1 MYDRHRARHPRGP
14 RAVALVA
21 RPLAHAAARGGARVK
36 AAMLVTVLVLVA
48 TAAAGALDVDLQT
61 YDRGVTGTI
70 DGRVY
75 AERPKPNAA
84 DVPLA
89 RAVVV
94 ALPRSEALVRRLDD
108 LRAHARDSAAAYRE
122 AATQMRRARE
132 SYEREVWQ
140 SGAADLV
147 RSTTVDADGRFT
159 LSDLPAGRWMV
170 WATHSEFLDARSP
183 RYQARDRER
192 YRLPPRL
199 VGYYAERAWLR
210 EVDTTPGASTTLELN
225 DRNVWFAGVVEDRV
239 LDAGPSR

>member
-1 MYDRHRARHPRGP
+1 M
-14 RAVALVA
+14 
-21 RPLAHAAARGGARVK
+21 K
-36 AAMLVTVLVLVA
+36 AAVLVA
-48 TAAAGALDVDLQT
+48 ALMLTAAAPARALDVDLQA
-61 YDRGVTGTI
+61 YDEARRRGEMVTI
-70 DGRVY
+70 AGRVY
-75 AERPKPNAA
+75 TERRRPNAE
-84 DVPLA
+84 DLPMA

-210 EVDTTPGASTTLELN
+210 EVDTTPGASRTLELN

>member
-1 MYDRHRARHPRGP
+1 
-14 RAVALVA
+14 
-21 RPLAHAAARGGARVK
+21 VK
-36 AAMLVTVLVLVA
+36 AAVLVA
-48 TAAAGALDVDLQT
+48 ALVLTAAAPARALDVDLQA
-61 YDRGVTGTI
+61 YDEARRRGEMVTI
-70 DGRVY
+70 AGRVY
-75 AERPKPNAA
+75 TERRRPNAE
-84 DVPLA
+84 DVPMA

-210 EVDTTPGASTTLELN
+210 ELDTTPGASTTLELN

>member
-1 MYDRHRARHPRGP
+1 M
-14 RAVALVA
+14 
-21 RPLAHAAARGGARVK
+21 K
-36 AAMLVTVLVLVA
+36 AAVLVA
-48 TAAAGALDVDLQT
+48 ALVLTMASAARALDVDLQA
-61 YDRGVTGTI
+61 YDEARRRGETVTI
-70 DGRVY
+70 AGRVY
-75 AERPKPNAA
+75 TERRRPNAD
-84 DVPLA
+84 DVPMA
-89 RAVVV
+89 HAVVV

-147 RSTTVDADGRFT
+147 RSTMVDADGRFT

-183 RYQARDRER
+183 KFQPRDRER

>member
-1 MYDRHRARHPRGP
+1 
-14 RAVALVA
+14 
-21 RPLAHAAARGGARVK
+21 VK
-36 AAMLVTVLVLVA
+36 AAVLVA
-48 TAAAGALDVDLQT
+48 ALVLTVAAPARALDVDLQA
-61 YDRGVTGTI
+61 YDEARRRGEMVTI
-70 DGRVY
+70 AGRVY
-75 AERPKPNAA
+75 TERRRPNAE
-84 DVPLA
+84 DVPMA

>member
-1 MYDRHRARHPRGP
+1 
-14 RAVALVA
+14 VALVA
-21 RPLAHAAARGGARVK
+21 RPLAYPAARRGARVK
-36 AAMLVTVLVLVA
+36 AAVLVA
-48 TAAAGALDVDLQT
+48 ALVLTAAAPARALDVDLQA
-61 YDRGVTGTI
+61 YDEARRRGEMVTI
-70 DGRVY
+70 AGRVY
-75 AERPKPNAA
+75 TERRRPNAE
-84 DVPLA
+84 DLPMA

>member
-1 MYDRHRARHPRGP
+1 
-14 RAVALVA
+14 
-21 RPLAHAAARGGARVK
+21 VK
-36 AAMLVTVLVLVA
+36 AAVLVA
-48 TAAAGALDVDLQT
+48 ALVLTAAAPARALDVDLQA
-61 YDRGVTGTI
+61 YDEARRRGEMVTI
-70 DGRVY
+70 AGRVY
-75 AERPKPNAA
+75 TERRRPNAE
-84 DVPLA
+84 DVPMA

>member
-1 MYDRHRARHPRGP
+1 M
-14 RAVALVA
+14 
-21 RPLAHAAARGGARVK
+21 K
-36 AAMLVTVLVLVA
+36 AAVLVA
-48 TAAAGALDVDLQT
+48 ALVLTVAAPARALDVDLQA
-61 YDRGVTGTI
+61 YDEARRRGEMVTI
-70 DGRVY
+70 AGRVY
-75 AERPKPNAA
+75 TERRRPNAE
-84 DVPLA
+84 DVPMA

>member
-1 MYDRHRARHPRGP
+1 M
-14 RAVALVA
+14 
-21 RPLAHAAARGGARVK
+21 K
-36 AAMLVTVLVLVA
+36 AAVLVA
-48 TAAAGALDVDLQT
+48 ALMLTAAAPARALDVDLQA
-61 YDRGVTGTI
+61 YDEARRRGEMVTI
-70 DGRVY
+70 AGRVY
-75 AERPKPNAA
+75 TERRRPNAE
-84 DVPLA
+84 DVPMA

-108 LRAHARDSAAAYRE
+108 LRAHARDSATAYRE

>member
-1 MYDRHRARHPRGP
+1 M
-14 RAVALVA
+14 
-21 RPLAHAAARGGARVK
+21 K
-36 AAMLVTVLVLVA
+36 AAVLVA
-48 TAAAGALDVDLQT
+48 ALVLTAAAPARALDVDLQA
-61 YDRGVTGTI
+61 YDEARRRGEMVTI
-70 DGRVY
+70 AGRVY
-75 AERPKPNAA
+75 TERRRPNAE
-84 DVPLA
+84 DLPMA

-94 ALPRSEALVRRLDD
+94 ALPRSEALVRR
-108 LRAHARDSAAAYRE
+108 H
-122 AATQMRRARE
+122 
-132 SYEREVWQ
+132 
-140 SGAADLV
+140 
-147 RSTTVDADGRFT
+147 ADGRFT

-210 EVDTTPGASTTLELN
+210 EVDTTPGASRTLELN

>member
-1 MYDRHRARHPRGP
+1 M
-14 RAVALVA
+14 
-21 RPLAHAAARGGARVK
+21 K
-36 AAMLVTVLVLVA
+36 AAVLVA
-48 TAAAGALDVDLQT
+48 ALVLTAAAPARALDVDLQA
-61 YDRGVTGTI
+61 YDEARRRGEMVTI
-70 DGRVY
+70 AGRVY
-75 AERPKPNAA
+75 TERRRPNAD
-84 DVPLA
+84 DVPMA
-89 RAVVV
+89 HAVVV

-210 EVDTTPGASTTLELN
+210 EVDTTPGASRTLELN

>member
-1 MYDRHRARHPRGP
+1 M
-14 RAVALVA
+14 ALVA
-21 RPLAHAAARGGARVK
+21 RPLAYAAAPAS
-36 AAMLVTVLVLVA
+36 
-48 TAAAGALDVDLQT
+48 ALDVDLQA
-61 YDRGVTGTI
+61 YDEARRRGEMVTI
-70 DGRVY
+70 AGRVY
-75 AERPKPNAA
+75 TERSRPNAE
-84 DVPLA
+84 DLPMA

>member
-1 MYDRHRARHPRGP
+1 M
-14 RAVALVA
+14 
-21 RPLAHAAARGGARVK
+21 K
-36 AAMLVTVLVLVA
+36 AAVLVA
-48 TAAAGALDVDLQT
+48 ALVLTAAAPARALDVDLQA
-61 YDRGVTGTI
+61 YDEARRRGEMVTI
-70 DGRVY
+70 AGRVY
-75 AERPKPNAA
+75 TERRRPNAE
-84 DVPLA
+84 DLPMA

-210 EVDTTPGASTTLELN
+210 EVETAPGTSMTLELN
-225 DRNVWFAGVVEDRV
+225 DRNVWFAGIVEDRV

>member
-1 MYDRHRARHPRGP
+1 M
-14 RAVALVA
+14 
-21 RPLAHAAARGGARVK
+21 AH
-36 AAMLVTVLVLVA
+36 
-48 TAAAGALDVDLQT
+48 
-61 YDRGVTGTI
+61 
-70 DGRVY
+70 
-75 AERPKPNAA
+75 
-84 DVPLA
+84 
-89 RAVVV
+89 AVVV

-122 AATQMRRARE
+122 TATQMRRARE
-132 SYEREVWQ
+132 GYEREVWQ

-147 RSTTVDADGRFT
+147 RSTMVDADGRFT

-183 RYQARDRER
+183 KFQPRDRER

-210 EVDTTPGASTTLELN
+210 EVDTTPGTPTTLELN

>member
-1 MYDRHRARHPRGP
+1 M
-14 RAVALVA
+14 
-21 RPLAHAAARGGARVK
+21 K
-36 AAMLVTVLVLVA
+36 AAVLVA
-48 TAAAGALDVDLQT
+48 ALVLTAAAPARALDVDLQA
-61 YDRGVTGTI
+61 YDEARRRGEMVTI
-70 DGRVY
+70 AGRVY
-75 AERPKPNAA
+75 TERRRPNAE
-84 DVPLA
+84 DVPMA

-210 EVDTTPGASTTLELN
+210 ELDTTPGASTTLELN

>member
-1 MYDRHRARHPRGP
+1 M
-14 RAVALVA
+14 
-21 RPLAHAAARGGARVK
+21 K
-36 AAMLVTVLVLVA
+36 AAVLVA
-48 TAAAGALDVDLQT
+48 ALVLTAAAPARALDVDLQA
-61 YDRGVTGTI
+61 YDEARRRGEMVTI
-70 DGRVY
+70 AGRVY
-75 AERPKPNAA
+75 TERRRPNAE
-84 DVPLA
+84 DLPMA

-225 DRNVWFAGVVEDRV
+225 DRNVWFAGIVEDRV

>member
-1 MYDRHRARHPRGP
+1 M
-14 RAVALVA
+14 
-21 RPLAHAAARGGARVK
+21 K
-36 AAMLVTVLVLVA
+36 AAVLVA
-48 TAAAGALDVDLQT
+48 ALVLTAAAPARALDVDLQA
-61 YDRGVTGTI
+61 YDEARRRGEMVTI
-70 DGRVY
+70 AGRVY
-75 AERPKPNAA
+75 TERRRPNAE
-84 DVPLA
+84 DVPMA

-210 EVDTTPGASTTLELN
+210 EVDTTPGASRTLELN

>member
-1 MYDRHRARHPRGP
+1 M
-14 RAVALVA
+14 
-21 RPLAHAAARGGARVK
+21 K
-36 AAMLVTVLVLVA
+36 AAVLVA
-48 TAAAGALDVDLQT
+48 ALVLTAAAPARALDVDLQA
-61 YDRGVTGTI
+61 YDEARRRGEMVTI
-70 DGRVY
+70 AGRVY
-75 AERPKPNAA
+75 TERRRPNAE
-84 DVPLA
+84 DLPMA

-210 EVDTTPGASTTLELN
+210 EVDTTSGASTTLELN

>member
-1 MYDRHRARHPRGP
+1 M
-14 RAVALVA
+14 
-21 RPLAHAAARGGARVK
+21 K
-36 AAMLVTVLVLVA
+36 AAVLVA
-48 TAAAGALDVDLQT
+48 ALVLTAAAPARALDVDLQA
-61 YDRGVTGTI
+61 YDEARRRGEMVTI
-70 DGRVY
+70 AGRVY
-75 AERPKPNAA
+75 TERRRPNAE
-84 DVPLA
+84 DLPMA

-210 EVDTTPGASTTLELN
+210 EVDTTPGASRTLELN
-225 DRNVWFAGVVEDRV
+225 DRNVWFAGIVEDRV

>member
-1 MYDRHRARHPRGP
+1 
-14 RAVALVA
+14 
-21 RPLAHAAARGGARVK
+21 VK
-36 AAMLVTVLVLVA
+36 AAVLVA
-48 TAAAGALDVDLQT
+48 ALVLTAAAPARALDVDLQA
-61 YDRGVTGTI
+61 YDEARRRGEMVTI
-70 DGRVY
+70 AGRVY
-75 AERPKPNAA
+75 TERRRPNAE
-84 DVPLA
+84 DVPMA

-210 EVDTTPGASTTLELN
+210 EVDTTPGASRTLELN

>member
-1 MYDRHRARHPRGP
+1 
-14 RAVALVA
+14 
-21 RPLAHAAARGGARVK
+21 VK
-36 AAMLVTVLVLVA
+36 AAVLVA
-48 TAAAGALDVDLQT
+48 ALVLTAAAPARALDVDLQA
-61 YDRGVTGTI
+61 YDEARRRGEMVTI
-70 DGRVY
+70 AGRVY
-75 AERPKPNAA
+75 TERRRPNAE
-84 DVPLA
+84 DLPMA

-210 EVDTTPGASTTLELN
+210 ELDTTPGASTTLELN